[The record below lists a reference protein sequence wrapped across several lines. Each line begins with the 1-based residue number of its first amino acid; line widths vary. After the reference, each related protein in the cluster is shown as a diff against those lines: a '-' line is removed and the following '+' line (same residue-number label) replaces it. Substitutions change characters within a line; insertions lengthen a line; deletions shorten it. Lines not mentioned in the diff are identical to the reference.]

1 DLICINNRDLNTLKV
16 NLNTTIEM
24 IKDIPDSKIIVSES
38 GINTRDNVKVIESTK
53 VDAILVGTSF
63 MKAKDIG
70 AKIDELL
77 GK

>member
-1 DLICINNRDLNTLKV
+1 
-16 NLNTTIEM
+16 
-24 IKDIPDSKIIVSES
+24 ES